1 MIISLILLAAIL
13 FFTHTIKSTLE
24 AESQAREIRT
34 RYIEAQRALI
44 TYEGNSVGRIIDYE
58 IEKSLQE
65 AKDKIKSRVYE
76 AYSIALN
83 LYEQNVGSKSD
94 QEIKKLVIDA
104 LRPIRFSQGS
114 GYYFM
119 TDLNGISKLLPIDPS
134 LEGTSIIDSRDIRG
148 KYLIRNAIAIA
159 KNQGEGF
166 NHYYWTKP
174 NQGDREFEKISYIKR
189 FEPFDWYIG
198 TGIYLD
204 FIEAR
209 TKAAVSRYVDSNRFG
224 ANEQGYAFVIELL
237 NINGGKNFGRMFAN
251 PNRPDIIG
259 KLISDDVKDA
269 KGKMFRKEYLKGLR
283 ENGECYVDYWYHKI
297 DHTEAS
303 PKISF
308 LKLAGNG
315 RFIVAAGVYLD
326 DVEDE
331 IRRMHADMK
340 IRLRRDLFV
349 IILIFMPAIISAIA
363 LFNVMSRRLKSD
375 FDLFVDFFKRAAVT
389 SKFIDQD
396 KVRFNE
402 LDQLAGYA
410 NWMLTRKTE
419 VEDALRRKHA
429 HLEHWVS
436 EQKRTAGELRK
447 SEEKY
452 RILVENAN
460 DAIFINQDGML
471 KFCNPFT
478 EKLTGYSK
486 EELMVMPLSELVHPD
501 DRDDVRALHETW
513 LSDRQPAFSDQ
524 PFRLVRQDGRT
535 VWVQAGIVLVE
546 WEDKP
551 ATLNF
556 LRDVTKQKELEKK
569 LVQGQKLEA
578 IGTLAG
584 GIAHDFNNILSGLLG
599 YTQLALH
606 DAEDMPAMKR
616 KLLQILKAGE
626 RAADLVRQILS
637 FSRSQKVERK
647 PISPLIIAKE
657 VLKLIRAT
665 IPANIEIKQ
674 SLNSEGCVLAGAT
687 NIHQIIMN
695 LCTNAAHAMRETGG
709 ILSVSLENVTL
720 GKQDLSLHP
729 GVESGD
735 FLKISVEDN
744 GIGMTKE
751 VQQKAFDPFYTTKG
765 PGEGTGMGLASVHGI
780 TADLGG
786 FVSFYSELGQ
796 GTSMHVFLPLI
807 AEVAEI
813 ENGADKVP
821 VKGGTERILF
831 VDDEPT
837 QRNLAEDAL
846 SQYGYRVT
854 AFSDGADAMAHFQKD
869 PMGYDLLITDMTM
882 PNMTGDKLTRK
893 VHQQRPDIPVIL
905 CTGYSEI
912 MDEKRAESLGIDA
925 FLYKPVIIAKM
936 LETIREV
943 LDRKM

>member
-13 FFTHTIKSTLE
+13 FFTHTIKSTLD
-24 AESQAREIRT
+24 AESRAKEIRT

-58 IEKSLQE
+58 IEKSLQD
-65 AKDKIKSRVYE
+65 AKARVKERVYE
-76 AYSIALN
+76 ACSIA
-83 LYEQNVGSKSD
+83 QNIYDQNAGSKSD
-94 QEIKKLVIDA
+94 REIQKMVIDA
-104 LRPIRFSQGS
+104 LRPIRFNQGH
-114 GYYFM
+114 GYFFM
-119 TDLNGISKLLPIDPS
+119 TDFKGVSKLLPVDPS
-134 LEGTSIIDSRDIRG
+134 LEGTNIIDFRDIRG
-148 KYLIRNAIAIA
+148 KYIIRESISIA

-174 NQGDREFEKISYIKR
+174 NQDKQEFEKIAYIKR

-204 FIEAR
+204 MIEAR
-209 TKAAVSRYVDSNRFG
+209 TKDAVSRYVESNRFG
-224 ANEQGYAFVIELL
+224 ANGQGYAFVIELL
-237 NINGGKNFGRMFAN
+237 DINGGKNFGRVFAN
-251 PNRPDIIG
+251 PNLPDAIG
-259 KLISDDVKDA
+259 KLVADDVIDA

-283 ENGECYVDYWYHKI
+283 ENGECYVDYWYRKI
-297 DHTEAS
+297 NNPEPS
-303 PKISF
+303 PKISYF
-308 LKLAGNG
+308 KLAGNG

-326 DVEDE
+326 DVEAE
-331 IRRMHADMK
+331 INRMHADMT
-340 IRLRRDLFV
+340 IQLRRDLFI
-349 IILIFMPAIISAIA
+349 IILIFLPAIITAIA

-396 KVRFNE
+396 KVRFGE
-402 LDQLAGYA
+402 LDQLAGFA

-419 VEDALRRKHA
+419 VEEALRKKHA

-436 EQKRTAGELRK
+436 EQKRTAEELRK

-460 DAIFINQDGML
+460 DAIFINQDEML

-486 EELMVMPLSELVHPD
+486 EELMVMPLSELVYPD
-501 DRDDVRALHETW
+501 DRDDVRALHKTW

-524 PFRLVRQDGRT
+524 AFRLVRQDGRT
-535 VWVQAGIVLVE
+535 VWVQAGVVLVE

-606 DAEDMPAMKR
+606 DAEDMPAIKR

-626 RAADLVRQILS
+626 RAAELVRQILS
-637 FSRSQKVERK
+637 FSRSQKIERK

-674 SLNSEGCVLAGAT
+674 SLKSEGFVLAGAT
-687 NIHQIIMN
+687 SIHQIVMN

-709 ILSVSLENVTL
+709 VLSVSLENVTL
-720 GKQDLSLHP
+720 GMEDLAHQP
-729 GVESGD
+729 GVKPGD

-751 VQQKAFDPFYTTKG
+751 VQEKAFDPFYTTKG

-786 FVSFYSELGQ
+786 FVSFYSEPGQ
-796 GTSMHVFLPLI
+796 GTSMHVFFPLI
-807 AEVAEI
+807 AEVAGI
-813 ENGADKVP
+813 ENGVEK
-821 VKGGTERILF
+821 KKRQGR
-831 VDDEPT
+831 
-837 QRNLAEDAL
+837 
-846 SQYGYRVT
+846 
-854 AFSDGADAMAHFQKD
+854 DGA
-869 PMGYDLLITDMTM
+869 
-882 PNMTGDKLTRK
+882 N
-893 VHQQRPDIPVIL
+893 PV
-905 CTGYSEI
+905 C
-912 MDEKRAESLGIDA
+912 
-925 FLYKPVIIAKM
+925 
-936 LETIREV
+936 
-943 LDRKM
+943 

>member
-13 FFTHTIKSTLE
+13 FFTHTIKSTLD
-24 AESQAREIRT
+24 AESRAKEIRT

-58 IEKSLQE
+58 IDKSLQD
-65 AKDKIKSRVYE
+65 AKAKVKERVYE
-76 AYSIALN
+76 ACSIAQHI
-83 LYEQNVGSKSD
+83 YEQNVGSKSD
-94 QEIKKLVIDA
+94 REIQKMVIDA

-114 GYYFM
+114 GYFFM
-119 TDLNGISKLLPIDPS
+119 TDFNGISKLFPIDPS

-148 KYLIRNAIAIA
+148 KYLVRKAIEIA

-174 NQGDREFEKISYIKR
+174 DKGKREFEKISYIKR
-189 FEPFDWYIG
+189 FEPFGWYIG

-204 FIEAR
+204 TIEAM
-209 TKAAVSRYVDSNRFG
+209 TKDAISHYVDTNRFG

-251 PNRPDIIG
+251 PNLPDAIG
-259 KLISDDVKDA
+259 KLISDDIKDA
-269 KGKMFRKEYLKGLR
+269 RGKMFRKEYLKGLR
-283 ENGECYVDYWYHKI
+283 ENGACYVDYWYSKI
-297 DHTEAS
+297 DNPEPS
-303 PKISF
+303 PKISYF
-308 LKLAGNG
+308 KLAGNG

-326 DVEDE
+326 DVEAE
-331 IRRMHADMK
+331 INRMHADMK
-340 IRLRRDLFV
+340 IQLRRDLFI
-349 IILIFMPAIISAIA
+349 IILIFLPAIITAIA
-363 LFNVMSRRLKSD
+363 LFNVMSRKLRSD

-402 LDQLAGYA
+402 LDQLAGFA

-419 VEDALRRKHA
+419 VEEALRKKHA

-436 EQKRTAGELRK
+436 QQKRTAGELRK

-452 RILVENAN
+452 RVLVENAS

-478 EKLTGYSK
+478 EKLTGYPK
-486 EELMVMPLSELVHPD
+486 EELLVIPLSEIVHPE
-501 DRDDVRALHETW
+501 DRDYVGALHKPG
-513 LSDRQPAFSDQ
+513 LSNRQPTISDQ
-524 PFRLVRQDGRT
+524 PFRLVRKDGRN
-535 VWVQAGIVLVE
+535 VWVQASVVLVE
-546 WEDKP
+546 WEDQP

-584 GIAHDFNNILSGLLG
+584 GIAHDFNNILSGLIG
-599 YTQLALH
+599 YSQLALH
-606 DAEDMPAMKR
+606 DVEEMPATKR

-637 FSRSQKVERK
+637 FSRSQKIERK
-647 PISPLIIAKE
+647 PISPLIITKE

-665 IPANIEIKQ
+665 IPVNIEIKQ
-674 SLNSEGCVLAGAT
+674 SLKSEGFVLAGAT
-687 NIHQIIMN
+687 SIHQIVMN

-709 ILSVSLENVTL
+709 VLSVSLENVKL
-720 GKQDLSLHP
+720 GKEDLAHQP
-729 GVESGD
+729 GVKPGD

-751 VQQKAFDPFYTTKG
+751 VQEKAFDPFYTTKG

-786 FVSFYSELGQ
+786 FVSFYSESGQ

-813 ENGADKVP
+813 ENGLEKKP
-821 VKGGTERILF
+821 VRGGTERILF

-837 QRNLAEDAL
+837 QRDLAEDAL
-846 SQYGYRVT
+846 SRYGYRVT
-854 AFSDGADAMAHFQKD
+854 AFSDGVAAMTHFQTN
-869 PMGYDLLITDMTM
+869 PMAYDILITDMTM
-882 PNMTGDKLTRK
+882 PKMTGDKLTRK
-893 VHQQRPDIPVIL
+893 IRQKRPDIPVIL

-912 MDEKRAESLGIDA
+912 MDEKKAEALGIDA
-925 FLYKPVIIAKM
+925 FLYKPVIIGKM

-943 LDRKM
+943 LERKM